1 MSGVWLVAACGRI
14 GFDPG
19 SEGGAAADARS
30 CPLIWSVATGTGTT
44 PSIASGALS
53 LDATDLA
60 SGCGSAP
67 LCSGP
72 LQLTQRTLTGDFEVK
87 LSTGRIAAMGGAFV
101 QLFAYPPDTPAT
113 WVSASIGP
121 DPSSVGNT
129 LGHRLFGGNG
139 VTSQIGAPPANGYVL
154 SLMRSAG
161 HFYASILV
169 GTTQLNL
176 EGPYIAD
183 DLLVGIGLANES
195 GTMLAGAT
203 HFELLS
209 FSVTNGGGAVVSDT
223 FDCDS
228 LP

>member
-1 MSGVWLVAACGRI
+1 VSGLWLVAACGRI
-14 GFDPG
+14 GFDSG
-19 SEGGAAADARS
+19 SEGAGTADARS
-30 CPLIWSVATGTGTT
+30 CPLIWTVAKGTGTA

-87 LSTGRIAAMGGAFV
+87 LSTGRVAAMGGAFV

-121 DPSSVGNT
+121 DPASTGNT

-139 VTSQIGAPPANGYVL
+139 VTTQIGAPPANGYVL
-154 SLMRSAG
+154 SILRSG
-161 HFYASILV
+161 GRFYLGILA

-183 DLLVGIGLANES
+183 DLIVGIGLANES

-203 HFELLS
+203 HFELLA
-209 FSVTNGGGAVVSDT
+209 FSVTGGGGAVVSDT

>member
-1 MSGVWLVAACGRI
+1 VSGLWLVAACGRI
-14 GFDPG
+14 GFDSG
-19 SEGGAAADARS
+19 SEGAGTADARS
-30 CPLIWSVATGTGTT
+30 CPLIWTVAKGSGTA

-60 SGCGSAP
+60 SGCG
-67 LCSGP
+67 
-72 LQLTQRTLTGDFEVK
+72 
-87 LSTGRIAAMGGAFV
+87 AAMGGAFV

-121 DPSSVGNT
+121 DPASTGNT

-139 VTSQIGAPPANGYVL
+139 VTTQIGAPPANGYVL
-154 SLMRSAG
+154 SILRSG
-161 HFYASILV
+161 GRFYLGILA

-183 DLLVGIGLANES
+183 DLIVGIGLANES

-203 HFELLS
+203 HFELLA
-209 FSVTNGGGAVVSDT
+209 FSVTGGGGAVVSDT